1 VLASAGAGLV
11 DHIGVR
17 MSQLLHQELDMK
29 LGGRQIDVF
38 DDRRAHALSAL
49 RKEIERLS
57 RRRRFALG
65 MAGGAA
71 ATALSASSRRSG
83 KPDQDAP
90 DLDAA
95 RHAACQEV
103 SISGPSWSSVV
114 SNG

>member
-1 VLASAGAGLV
+1 
-11 DHIGVR
+11 

-29 LGGRQIDVF
+29 LGGRQLGVF

-49 RKEIERLS
+49 RKEIERPVAPEAIRS
-57 RRRRFALG
+57 SAWR
-65 MAGGAA
+65 AA
-71 ATALSASSRRSG
+71 PRQPRSAPPSRRSG